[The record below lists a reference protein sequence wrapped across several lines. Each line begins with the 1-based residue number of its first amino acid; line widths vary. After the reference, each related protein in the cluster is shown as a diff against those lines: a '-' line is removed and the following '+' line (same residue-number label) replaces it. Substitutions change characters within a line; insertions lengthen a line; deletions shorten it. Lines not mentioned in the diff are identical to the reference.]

1 MKLGVLSASYK
12 TVAVEIRERLAI
24 PESEVAPL
32 IARLK
37 SSCAI
42 SEVMVVST
50 CNRVELYFHAQNPLA
65 VVAEIESC
73 FFNFINFTPPDFH
86 FERLFGRE
94 AIRHIFRV
102 MSSLESMVLGEPQIA
117 GQIKD
122 FFHLSVKGGG
132 CGFLLN
138 QIMNR
143 AFITSKR
150 VRHETGIAR
159 FAVSIS
165 FAAVELA
172 KKIFSSLDNK
182 TILVIGA
189 GEMAELAIRHLL
201 KAGCSHL
208 LVTNRTFSR
217 AVSLAEKFN
226 GSAVRFEEMQRHMET
241 SDIVIS
247 STGAKGFIL
256 VPQLIQ
262 NSMKRRKYRSMF
274 LIDIAV
280 PRDIDP
286 AINDIGNAYVY
297 DIDDLQSVV
306 DTNLKERQKEA
317 TKAEVLI
324 EEELGNVDDWLAIQD
339 VVPTIKNFREKV
351 LELANQELAKGLSQM
366 DDLTAK
372 QERVIR
378 SMLNGFA
385 YKLLHNPTVML
396 KQKAKEGT
404 NSPEYLQVMNDLF
417 QLSTKPEQYKPK
429 KIIPIK

>member
-1 MKLGVLSASYK
+1 
-12 TVAVEIRERLAI
+12 
-24 PESEVAPL
+24 
-32 IARLK
+32 
-37 SSCAI
+37 
-42 SEVMVVST
+42 
-50 CNRVELYFHAQNPLA
+50 
-65 VVAEIESC
+65 
-73 FFNFINFTPPDFH
+73 
-86 FERLFGRE
+86 
-94 AIRHIFRV
+94 
-102 MSSLESMVLGEPQIA
+102 
-117 GQIKD
+117 
-122 FFHLSVKGGG
+122 
-132 CGFLLN
+132 
-138 QIMNR
+138 
-143 AFITSKR
+143 
-150 VRHETGIAR
+150 
-159 FAVSIS
+159 
-165 FAAVELA
+165 
-172 KKIFSSLDNK
+172 
-182 TILVIGA
+182 
-189 GEMAELAIRHLL
+189 
-201 KAGCSHL
+201 
-208 LVTNRTFSR
+208 
-217 AVSLAEKFN
+217 
-226 GSAVRFEEMQRHMET
+226 MET

-351 LELANQELAKGLSQM
+351 LELASQELAKGLSQM

-396 KQKAKEGT
+396 KQKAKDGT

-417 QLSTKPEQYKPK
+417 QLSPKPEQHKPK